1 MEKLCPAKKGCG
13 RYTLTVEVAN
23 FFGVVQATK
32 WSTLSAYF
40 PLIDGFFVGSHPDI
54 CRIVKSIFEE
64 RPTLPKYSDTRDV
77 KTVLDHLD
85 VMSPMESLTLNKLTL
100 KMCMLLSLVTDQRG
114 HALYSLSMNDVKMEE
129 NKCVIIFSQKQ
140 KTSRP
145 GSHPEPAEMRSFP
158 INSNLCPVAHLRHY
172 LSKTKKLRKGNQLF
186 VSYMKPL

>member
-1 MEKLCPAKKGCG
+1 MVSETRFLPTNSSPDSRIVETGDSGGLHLLHSKMEKLCPAKKGCG

-114 HALYSLSMNDVKMEE
+114 HALYSLSL
-129 NKCVIIFSQKQ
+129 IHI
-140 KTSRP
+140 
-145 GSHPEPAEMRSFP
+145 
-158 INSNLCPVAHLRHY
+158 
-172 LSKTKKLRKGNQLF
+172 
-186 VSYMKPL
+186 